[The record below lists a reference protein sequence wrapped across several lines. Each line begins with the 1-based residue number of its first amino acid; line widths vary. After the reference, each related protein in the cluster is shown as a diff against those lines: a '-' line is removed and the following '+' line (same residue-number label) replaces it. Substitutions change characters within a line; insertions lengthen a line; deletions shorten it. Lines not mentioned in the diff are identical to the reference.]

1 MNRLDQYLQAATR
14 ENTRKSYASALR
26 HYEVEWQGLL
36 PATADNIAQYLADH
50 AETLSINTLKQ
61 RLAALSQWHV
71 DQGFPDPTK
80 APLVKQVFRGIK
92 AVHPAQE
99 KQAKPLE
106 IVELENIVHYLDQ
119 EIAIQQTQGNFS
131 QEMRLKRDKS
141 LLLLGFW
148 RGFRGDELTRLQV
161 ENIQVAP
168 QEGMQCF
175 LPFSKTD
182 RQFQGQ
188 IFQVPALA
196 RLCPVQAY
204 TDWIEISGLTEGFVY
219 RGIHRY
225 GKLSDQGLHIDS
237 LLPLLRK
244 IFAQAQIATPERYS
258 THSLRRGFANWAS
271 QSGWDVK
278 TLMQYVGWKNVNSA
292 LRYVE
297 AANPFQGFSKN
308 WLEHKNDESF

>member
-36 PATADNIAQYLADH
+36 PATADNIARYLADH

-61 RLAALSQWHV
+61 RLTALSQWHV
-71 DQGFPDPTK
+71 EQGFPDPTK

-99 KQAKPLE
+99 KQAKPLQLL
-106 IVELENIVHYLDQ
+106 ELEQVVNYLDQ
-119 EIAIQQTQGNFS
+119 DIAIQQAQGNFV

-148 RGFRGDELTRLQV
+148 RGFRGDELTRLEV
-161 ENIQVAP
+161 ENIQVSP

-175 LPFSKTD
+175 LPYSKTD

-188 IFQVPALA
+188 TFRVPALA
-196 RLCPVQAY
+196 RLCSVQAY

-244 IFAQAQIATPERYS
+244 IFTQAQIATPESYS

-308 WLEHKNDESF
+308 WLESKNDG